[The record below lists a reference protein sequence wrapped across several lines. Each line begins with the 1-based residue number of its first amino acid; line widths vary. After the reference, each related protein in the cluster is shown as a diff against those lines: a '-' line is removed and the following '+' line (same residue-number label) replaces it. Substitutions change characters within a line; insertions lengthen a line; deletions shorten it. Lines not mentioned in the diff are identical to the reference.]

1 MSKIKI
7 NNMSNFKDRLLEEK
21 KELDDRKLKLALFLD
36 GDKVL
41 EINPIQADLLNMQ
54 LSAMETYSKILHLR
68 ISLLEKEPA

>member
-7 NNMSNFKDRLLEEK
+7 NNMANFKDRLLEEK

-54 LSAMETYSKILHLR
+54 LSAMETYSQILHLR